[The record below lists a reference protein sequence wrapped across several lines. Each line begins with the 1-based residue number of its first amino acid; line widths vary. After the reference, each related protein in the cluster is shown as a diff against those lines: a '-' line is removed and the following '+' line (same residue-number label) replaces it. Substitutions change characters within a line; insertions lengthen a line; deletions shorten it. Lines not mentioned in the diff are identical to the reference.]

1 MEWNRTDL
9 KEDVSVCATADLV
22 QHLSLATEDVLNK
35 FFFFLFVFLCG
46 GKKGADWELILSG
59 QPLTE
64 H

>member
-35 FFFFLFVFLCG
+35 FFFFFFSFCFSVRREERSGL
-46 GKKGADWELILSG
+46 GADPIGPASD
-59 QPLTE
+59 
-64 H
+64 

>member
-35 FFFFLFVFLCG
+35 FFFFLFLFLFFCAEG
-46 GKKGADWELILSG
+46 RKERIGS
-59 QPLTE
+59 
-64 H
+64 